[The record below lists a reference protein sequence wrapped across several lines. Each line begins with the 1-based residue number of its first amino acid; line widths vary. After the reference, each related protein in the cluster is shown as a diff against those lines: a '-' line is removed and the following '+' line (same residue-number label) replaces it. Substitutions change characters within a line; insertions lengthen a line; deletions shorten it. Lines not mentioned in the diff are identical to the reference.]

1 MGPGY
6 KSTSHCNELYGAV
19 LGGVRIHLRAYGT
32 ELEGR
37 PTLEPLQCI
46 FATDLMIRNK
56 K

>member
-1 MGPGY
+1 MDPGY
-6 KSTSHCNELYGAV
+6 KSTFHCNEFYGAV
-19 LGGVRIHLRAYGT
+19 LGGIRIQLRAYRSK
-32 ELEGR
+32 LEGR